1 MLVSY
6 SVSGYVEKKRS
17 DKVDVL
23 LLVENS
29 EAGEKI
35 AESLLERDSLGFVY
49 TFVPTR
55 EDMEVAIVRGKAPCG
70 FIFTEDFDEAVKRG
84 EADGE
89 VLIYQAADSTVGY
102 TIKEVVYPEILS
114 MAGSQIMRDYLDQI
128 DADSEAADYVV
139 NSYQRIQDSSNLRI
153 FDSAYVDVED
163 NDVQPDSSRGKSGL
177 TVTRVITVVLLCILT
192 LISCFENLKECEG
205 FFKVMPKGKK
215 ILLSIISACTTLCM
229 ICIILYLH
237 IVITNI

>member
-84 EADGE
+84 EPDGE

-114 MAGSQIMRDYLDQI
+114 LAGSRIMSDYLEQI

-139 NSYQRIQDSSNLRI
+139 NSYQKIQESSNLRI

-163 NDVQPDSSRGKSGL
+163 DASGENTSGKSDL
-177 TVTRVITVVLLCILT
+177 TVTRMLTALLLLVLT
-192 LISCFENLKECEG
+192 LVSCFENLKECEG
-205 FFKVMPKGKK
+205 FFKVVSKQKRM
-215 ILLSIISACTTLCM
+215 LLSVISACTTLCM
-229 ICIILYLH
+229 ICVILYLH